1 MKGTLLFAQSGG
13 PTAVI
18 NASAAGVI
26 RRAQQCGFSKIL
38 CARYGIDG
46 ILKKQLYDVTHMTE
60 SQLRLLADTPASAFG
75 SCRLK
80 LPDPDVN
87 SEIYLWIE
95 EVFRQYDVRCF
106 VYNGGNDSMDTCNKV
121 ARYFK
126 KSRYDCA
133 VIGVTVERLRHPPLP
148 RIRLG
153 GEIRSHLHD
162 GNSTGHRRVRK
173 GTCDHLRNYGQ
184 GRRLADGGKRS
195 CQARPHLSAGGAPL
209 TYAPFTTRQW
219 TSTTPRAGALSPCP
233 KA

>member
-121 ARYFK
+121 RATSKRAATTAPSLACPRRWITTLWAPTTAPDTAR
-126 KSRYDCA
+126 R
-133 VIGVTVERLRHPPLP
+133 R
-148 RIRLG
+148 
-153 GEIRSHLHD
+153 
-162 GNSTGHRRVRK
+162 NS
-173 GTCDHLRNYGQ
+173 
-184 GRRLADGGKRS
+184 
-195 CQARPHLSAGGAPL
+195 
-209 TYAPFTTRQW
+209 
-219 TSTTPRAGALSPCP
+219 
-233 KA
+233 